1 VFLNGLVFCGAL
13 VQIRAKDGNGVSVD
27 ALKKAAALAAADLV
41 QTHTVVGLGSGSTI
55 AFLIEEL
62 GERIRQGRLQIVSVP
77 TSYDTRLLARACGI
91 PLLDA
96 MDVDRVDLTIDGADE
111 VDPAGNMIKGGGGAH
126 VMEKLV
132 AALAYRFVV
141 IVDETK
147 CVQTLGGR
155 KYPVP
160 VEVIAPALPFVAR
173 CLRDLGGKA
182 VVRNGSGKLGPVI
195 SDLGHPIIN
204 VDFGPITDAP
214 RLNNIFDSI
223 PGVVGHGL
231 FIGMADQVIV
241 GRASAQGSSVD
252 VRPLTRTTQPYMAV
266 RR

>member
-1 VFLNGLVFCGAL
+1 
-13 VQIRAKDGNGVSVD
+13 VD

-41 QTHTVVGLGSGSTI
+41 QTNTVVGLGSGSTV

-77 TSYDTRLLARACGI
+77 TSYDTRLRARACGI

-96 MDVDRVDLTIDGADE
+96 MDIDRVDLTIDGADE
-111 VDPAGNMIKGGGGAH
+111 IDSAGNMIKGGGGAH

-132 AALAYRFVV
+132 AALAHRFVV

-160 VEVIAPALPFVAR
+160 IEVIAPALPFVVR
-173 CLRDLGGKA
+173 CLRELGGEPA
-182 VVRNGSGKLGPVI
+182 VRNGSGKLGPVI
-195 SDLGHPIIN
+195 SDLGNPLIN
-204 VDFGPITDAP
+204 VDFGPIGDAP
-214 RLNNIFDSI
+214 RLNNLLDSI

-231 FIGMADQVIV
+231 FIGMADQVLV
-241 GRASAQGSSVD
+241 GRASGQGTSVD
-252 VRPLTRTTQPYMAV
+252 IRPLTRMAQPCVAV
-266 RR
+266 KNV